1 LADRLMAGEGA
12 DMNDPYASISIIC
25 VYNKLAVRE
34 QCLDRSIEAL
44 SSESDDVE
52 YIPIENV
59 NGSYP
64 SAGAALNHGVSLA
77 KNDVVVFV
85 HQDVYLHSLLDLKK
99 AAAQMQSEGFGLL
112 GAIGVGAD
120 DRFYGRIRDRIFL
133 TGERVDRL
141 TEVDSLDEVL
151 FMAPRRQLL
160 DEPLTESPDLAW
172 HAYAVE
178 YGLRMRR
185 KGLRTGAADIPLT
198 HNSLSV
204 NLERLDEAHQTVG
217 RSYPELL
224 PVRTTCGTITSET
237 VQDSQRVRLA
247 AHRWRYRWLRNSVTL
262 QKSRKAAGG
271 MVGVL
276 VDLRYDIDGALDRAP
291 GKRIYVVNCST
302 GAPFT
307 SDNLKPVELARGAG
321 TVIFSDSTISDIP
334 AIVANIPPGAWV
346 LIADLSEQ
354 DIRFL
359 TSQLV
364 PTSAVLGFHHHTGL
378 WLLLGPSLREL
389 PESWHSNRATPL
401 GPRAIVGASILP

>member
-151 FMAPRRQLL
+151 FMAPRRPGMPTPWSTACGC
-160 DEPLTESPDLAW
+160 DARDC
-172 HAYAVE
+172 
-178 YGLRMRR
+178 
-185 KGLRTGAADIPLT
+185 
-198 HNSLSV
+198 
-204 NLERLDEAHQTVG
+204 ER
-217 RSYPELL
+217 
-224 PVRTTCGTITSET
+224 
-237 VQDSQRVRLA
+237 
-247 AHRWRYRWLRNSVTL
+247 
-262 QKSRKAAGG
+262 
-271 MVGVL
+271 
-276 VDLRYDIDGALDRAP
+276 
-291 GKRIYVVNCST
+291 
-302 GAPFT
+302 
-307 SDNLKPVELARGAG
+307 AR
-321 TVIFSDSTISDIP
+321 
-334 AIVANIPPGAWV
+334 
-346 LIADLSEQ
+346 
-354 DIRFL
+354 
-359 TSQLV
+359 
-364 PTSAVLGFHHHTGL
+364 PTF
-378 WLLLGPSLREL
+378 R
-389 PESWHSNRATPL
+389 
-401 GPRAIVGASILP
+401 